1 MTIRLMLLFL
11 LSTSPMTTYATELKQ
26 KHNQWY
32 LDGQATLM
40 RNLAHTINTNTAKN
54 IILVVSDGNGVGAN
68 YAARVWRGQQ
78 EGGYGDDYVM
88 AYEQFPHMALA
99 KTYTVNAM
107 TPDSAGTMTAMM
119 SGVKTDQ
126 GMIGVDE
133 TITRGDCLQ
142 DDATAKVTSFASVAK
157 AMGKKIAIVS
167 TARLTHATPAAVY
180 AHSSDRDFEDDSAL
194 PEGCKQPD
202 IAVQLIR
209 KMLSG
214 EVDVALG
221 GGRRHFID
229 HTIIDEEGHA
239 GKRQDGQNLIEQAQA
254 RGIQYVWNPTT
265 LKAVDHS
272 QPILG
277 LFESSHMEYEADRVS
292 DPSLKMMTKTA
303 IKSIEQHPEGYFLM
317 IEAGR
322 VDHALHA
329 ANLARAVQ
337 DQNAMEKAVAWIVK
351 NVDLTET
358 LLIVTADHEH
368 SIAFNGYCGR
378 GSNILG
384 FCMQVNKHGVKH
396 TDKPLLGK
404 DGKPYEVV
412 SFTNGAS
419 SILQE
424 VPEEE
429 WYLDITAENLK
440 QKLVWYGTRKTHEL
454 AEDFHE
460 HHDHRQEALIPLN
473 AETHSGEDVAIYSIG
488 PWSHLLNGTIEQNVI
503 FHVMHHAMKPE
514 LDLQ

>member
-1 MTIRLMLLFL
+1 MKLVTILYLLCWCCSTL
-11 LSTSPMTTYATELKQ
+11 DAGELSQ
-26 KHNQWY
+26 KNNQWY
-32 LDGQATLM
+32 LDGQATLSDK
-40 RNLAHTINTNTAKN
+40 LATVANTNTAKN
-54 IILVVSDGNGVGAN
+54 VILVVSDGNGVGAN

-88 AYEQFPHMALA
+88 AYEKFPHLALA

-119 SGVKTDQ
+119 TGIKTDQ
-126 GMIGVDE
+126 GLIGVDE
-133 TITRGDCLQ
+133 TILRGSCLEEGVGQ
-142 DDATAKVTSFASVAK
+142 VTSFASMAK
-157 AMGKKIAIVS
+157 ALGKKVAIVS

-180 AHSSDRDFEDDSAL
+180 AHSSDRDFEDDTAL
-194 PEGCKQPD
+194 PADCTQPD
-202 IAVQLIR
+202 IAQQLIT

-214 EVDVALG
+214 DVDVALG

-229 HTIIDEEGHA
+229 HATIDEEGQA
-239 GKRQDGQNLIEQAQA
+239 GQRGDGQNLIA
-254 RGIQYVWNPTT
+254 RARRHGVQYVWDPAT
-265 LKAVDHS
+265 LAAVDYS

-277 LFESSHMEYEADRVS
+277 LFASSHMEYEADRTS
-292 DPSLKMMTKTA
+292 DPALKTMTQAAVRAVEK
-303 IKSIEQHPEGYFLM
+303 HPAGYFLM

-322 VDHALHA
+322 VDHALHGG
-329 ANLARAVQ
+329 NLARAVQ
-337 DQNAMEKAVAWIVK
+337 EQNALESAVVWLVEHVNLA
-351 NVDLTET
+351 ET

-384 FCMQVNKHGVKH
+384 FCMQINKQAIKH
-396 TDKPLLGK
+396 TDEPLLGK

-429 WYLDITAENLK
+429 WYLDITNQDIQHALA
-440 QKLVWYGTRKTHEL
+440 WSGTRKTHQL
-454 AEDFHE
+454 AEDFHAD
-460 HHDHRQEALIPLN
+460 HDHRQEALIPLH

-488 PWSHLLNGTIEQNVI
+488 PWSHLLNGTLEQNVI
-503 FHVMHHAMKPE
+503 FHVMQHAVR
-514 LDLQ
+514 Q